1 MNTGHCYIALS
12 HHPHHG
18 PAAVRGDDDLGGE
31 DEDLVR
37 ESEYQLV
44 RDWLQQPRPPDCWRG
59 YKVRCLLERWTE
71 PASQPSE
78 LEDVTESPPGCP
90 ASESLVFSLLRSS
103 DLRVYFI
110 PRHPHTLPLSVSVS
124 SRHPNYHHQPQS
136 SPENPFN
143 VVDVLLRYRRGYS
156 LFDVA
161 CSMSLFRLF
170 PLKLYVD
177 IICTNSQVTQYTTL

>member
-1 MNTGHCYIALS
+1 M
-12 HHPHHG
+12 
-18 PAAVRGDDDLGGE
+18 
-31 DEDLVR
+31 
-37 ESEYQLV
+37 
-44 RDWLQQPRPPDCWRG
+44 QQPRPPDCCRG

-78 LEDVTESPPGCP
+78 LEDVTESPQGCP
-90 ASESLVFSLLRSS
+90 ASESLVFSLTLSS
-103 DLRVYFI
+103 SALRVYFNPHHPHTVPR
-110 PRHPHTLPLSVSVS
+110 PRHPPSCVSVKPAVTPIIIIS
-124 SRHPNYHHQPQS
+124 L
-136 SPENPFN
+136 SPLLCCQERTVWNPFN

-177 IICTNSQVTQYTTL
+177 IICTKLSQITQYTTL